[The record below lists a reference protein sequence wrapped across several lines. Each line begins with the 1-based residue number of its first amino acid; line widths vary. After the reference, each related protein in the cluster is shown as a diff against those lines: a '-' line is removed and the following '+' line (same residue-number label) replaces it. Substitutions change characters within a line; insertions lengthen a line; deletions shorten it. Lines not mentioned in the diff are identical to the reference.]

1 MSYSISWHTLL
12 GPWNVKYPTN
22 FYDGGDSAAQV
33 FEKHIQEIIR
43 IYGLLN
49 ALDEGKLDIG
59 DFERAM
65 DAHINDSDPHP
76 NLQHNTL
83 RGKEGGGGGHWYHLD
98 GDQLD
103 KLDNMEDLIQGMID
117 NAIGGLETGGGGGG
131 TDTHNSL
138 NGLQGGG
145 GGNYYHLSKEQYDNL
160 GSGGGGATV
169 EVGNGYVRIGGFAA
183 AWGRANAEKYQ
194 QTLTLPV
201 TFDRTNCQVCAQ
213 WGNSTKSLYVAMQLD
228 GKTLTFHSASES
240 DESTGITGGASVS
253 FSYIVVGATA

>member
-22 FYDGGDSAAQV
+22 FYDGGDSAAQI

-76 NLQHNTL
+76 NLKLVTP
-83 RGKEGGGGGHWYHLD
+83 RGNLPTSRID
-98 GDQLD
+98 GL
-103 KLDNMEDLIQGMID
+103 EALIQGMID
-117 NAIGGLETGGGGGG
+117 SALSSLSSETPE
-131 TDTHNSL
+131 HNSL

-145 GGNYYHLSKEQYDNL
+145 GGNYYHLSKEQYDAL
-160 GSGGGGATV
+160 GSGGGGGGGETPTPSVDFEAGSNYLKI
-169 EVGNGYVRIGGFAA
+169 GNVLFQ
-183 AWGRANAEKYQ
+183 WGRGTIRNDRPI
-194 QTLTLPV
+194 TLPKPYS
-201 TFDRTNCQVCAQ
+201 
-213 WGNSTKSLYVAMQLD
+213 STPLLVS
-228 GKTLTFHSASES
+228 SIE
-240 DESTGITGGASVS
+240 GAHHAHTTDQPAGDSVS
-253 FSYIVVGATA
+253 AVEFSMWATMADSSTITLVGPPAGYSGYGGILSYLTIGTV